1 MPPALFRHLARPATA
16 LLASLGCFARSTR
29 AGATALTATVVALM
43 LLGGT
48 ALVSDH
54 LWMIGQRDL
63 LRGAAE
69 SASVAAVQEMKT
81 LPMSWTDS
89 EVETHL
95 TALAERYARYN
106 VLGNAPSKD
115 LEASDVVVALKV
127 NRSQGAVAVTV
138 SAETGGTLLSRHLY
152 GVTGPA
158 EMVAQ
163 AGSEVRTKAVE
174 VVLALDVSH
183 SMKNRVHGGTE
194 ERISVVRRASKA
206 MLNTLDV
213 GDGPVAMGVVPWE
226 RMVRLDATLRA
237 DWNTDGVVALP
248 ATKTYRAPWNDTAS
262 AANALTQ
269 TLPSTGLPTWEGC
282 LDTRSLSTTVDG
294 VPTGLSGK
302 VPTSSAPIPY
312 WMYPSV
318 YGFAYQ
324 CITPTHAD
332 YRWMGCYEAA
342 TTPTNNHDV
351 RADRAQDGCNSS
363 FPSMVPLSTDATA
376 LGAAID
382 ALTYSGIE
390 GRRTYSAPGIAWAM
404 RMLDPDWRTLW
415 GGDTHPVD
423 PDDRAYL
430 EVHKIIVLLTDGED
444 ITEDTRTQEE
454 LVFGHTLASLQAS
467 ACTAAKD
474 AGAIVYVVGII
485 EDSKIDQ
492 TLRDQFIACS
502 SAADATEADS
512 YVFLGAI
519 TDTAI
524 EDAFSAIATRLTSL
538 RRTH

>member
-1 MPPALFRHLARPATA
+1 M
-16 LLASLGCFARSTR
+16 
-29 AGATALTATVVALM
+29 
-43 LLGGT
+43 
-48 ALVSDH
+48 
-54 LWMIGQRDL
+54 
-63 LRGAAE
+63 
-69 SASVAAVQEMKT
+69 
-81 LPMSWTDS
+81 
-89 EVETHL
+89 
-95 TALAERYARYN
+95 
-106 VLGNAPSKD
+106 
-115 LEASDVVVALKV
+115 VVALKV

-183 SMKNRVHGGTE
+183 SMKNPRARAARKNGYLWYAA
-194 ERISVVRRASKA
+194 RRKA

-248 ATKTYRAPWNDTAS
+248 ATRTYRAPWNDTAS

-269 TLPSTGLPTWEGC
+269 DPAEHRLADLGGLPRHPLALDHRRRRAHRGCPAKCRPRAPRSPTGCTPPSTA
-282 LDTRSLSTTVDG
+282 S
-294 VPTGLSGK
+294 
-302 VPTSSAPIPY
+302 PTSASRRR
-312 WMYPSV
+312 
-318 YGFAYQ
+318 
-324 CITPTHAD
+324 TPTTAG
-332 YRWMGCYEAA
+332 WAA
-342 TTPTNNHDV
+342 TRPPPPPPMITTCG
-351 RADRAQDGCNSS
+351 ADRAQDGCSSS

-390 GRRTYSAPGIAWAM
+390 GRRTYSAPGDCVGDAHA
-404 RMLDPDWRTLW
+404 RPRLAHAL
-415 GGDTHPVD
+415 GGEIPTPST

-474 AGAIVYVVGII
+474 AGAIVYVVGVI

-492 TLRDQFIACS
+492 TMRDQLIACS

-519 TDTAI
+519 TDTDI